1 MTSGTTLRGVIDV
14 GLCVSTAQ
22 FRIVPVPSFVID
34 CPGNVSQ
41 SIAGGDSV
49 STVVAVY
56 GGVNKLESSIFPSL
70 HHRKGWPSE
79 SQNIAK
85 LPLIARPGWFSDR
98 KPKGKPPRLRLLR
111 WLRNILLT
119 TQPPLLAVMQ
129 GGEWRS
135 TVIHSQ
141 L

>member
-1 MTSGTTLRGVIDV
+1 MTCRIRPIGWPFLTGSIVTVTSSPALNDVQDHPRGVIDV

-49 STVVAVY
+49 STVAAVY

-70 HHRKGWPSE
+70 HHRRE
-79 SQNIAK
+79 AQ
-85 LPLIARPGWFSDR
+85 ARQRAASRRGGRASR
-98 KPKGKPPRLRLLR
+98 K
-111 WLRNILLT
+111 IS
-119 TQPPLLAVMQ
+119 
-129 GGEWRS
+129 RS
-135 TVIHSQ
+135 FR
-141 L
+141 